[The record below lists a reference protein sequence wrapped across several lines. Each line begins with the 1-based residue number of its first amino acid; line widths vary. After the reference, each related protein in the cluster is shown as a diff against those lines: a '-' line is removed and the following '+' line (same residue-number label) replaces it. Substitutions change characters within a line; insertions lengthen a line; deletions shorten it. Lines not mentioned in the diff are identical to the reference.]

1 MNDCFALLEDCNDR
15 NGSRADSPPTDPP
28 RSRLYTGYS
37 RTLRCD
43 RSAGLPQLLAEMQ
56 SALVQGE
63 HALAL
68 FDYELGSQQHGI
80 AAYSAP
86 PASAGPKPVAEIL
99 LFSQCQRLTPEQL
112 EQWLSEP
119 RQASGLQLQQHQQQ
133 RPAHVVN
140 LHADT
145 DRTAFDHAIARIRD
159 YIAAGDCYQVNYT
172 YRLHFDVYGAPLD
185 LYRKLRLRQPTRYG
199 ALIALPDGRAVV
211 SCSPELFMRHEA
223 GLLTVQPMKGT
234 AAASGD
240 SLIDTQR
247 ATALANDPKNR
258 AENLMI
264 VDLLRNDLGR
274 VAQTG
279 SVHVTELFNVQR
291 FESVLQMTSTVQ
303 ARLREDAGLPEL
315 IAALYPCGS
324 ITGAPK
330 LRAMQI
336 IRELEAAPRGIY
348 TGALG
353 WFDAAAT
360 SVSTSTPAS
369 SATPTATAA
378 GVSRLQSIGDFCLS
392 VPIRTLMLDAPLPG
406 RNRRSGQMGVGAGIV
421 HDSVAV
427 DEFEECQLKARF
439 LSQLPQ
445 DFLLFETIYATRKDG
460 CRHVERHLQR
470 LAHSAECCG
479 FICDIDTIRRALQ
492 QASDAIDN
500 DLPHRLRLTLA
511 QSGEIT
517 LKAVALPAL
526 QEPVKLFIA
535 TESSDSDDFFIAH
548 KTTVREAYD
557 RAWQDA
563 EKRGGFDQL
572 FLNQNGHLTEGGRS
586 NVFIRLQNRWY
597 TPPLRAGVL
606 PGVMRS
612 ALLDDPAWAATE
624 RELSLEDL
632 HNAEEIVVCNALRGA
647 VRAIVDWEDFGL
659 GTAANKL

>member
-1 MNDCFALLEDCNDR
+1 MNDCFALLEDCSDR
-15 NGSRADSPPTDPP
+15 NDSHADSPLAHPP
-28 RSRLYTGYS
+28 RSRLYTGYR

-43 RSAGLPQLLAEMQ
+43 HAAGLPHLLAEMQ
-56 SALVQGE
+56 SALAQGE
-63 HALAL
+63 HAVAL
-68 FDYELGSQQHGI
+68 FDYELGAQQQGI
-80 AAYSAP
+80 AAHSTH
-86 PASAGPKPVAEIL
+86 AGPKPVAEIL
-99 LFSQCQRLTPEQL
+99 LFSTCRRLTPEQL
-112 EQWLSEP
+112 EQWLSEQ
-119 RQASGLQLQQHQQQ
+119 RQQ
-133 RPAHVVN
+133 REHQPPAHVVN
-140 LHADT
+140 LRADT
-145 DRTAFDHAIARIRD
+145 DRPGFDNAIARIRD

-185 LYRKLRLRQPTRYG
+185 LYCKLRLRQPTRYG
-199 ALIALPDGRAVV
+199 ALIALPDGRAVI

-223 GLLTVQPMKGT
+223 AVLTVQPMKGT
-234 AAASGD
+234 AAADGD
-240 SLIDTQR
+240 AAIDAQR
-247 ATALANDPKNR
+247 AAALANDPKNR

-279 SVHVTELFNVQR
+279 SVRVTELFNVQR

-303 ARLREDAGLPEL
+303 ARLREDASLPEL

-336 IRELEAAPRGIY
+336 IRELETAPRGIY

-353 WFDAAAT
+353 WFDVATAETSTTAAA
-360 SVSTSTPAS
+360 SAS
-369 SATPTATAA
+369 
-378 GVSRLQSIGDFCLS
+378 QSIGDFCLS
-392 VPIRTLMLDAPLPG
+392 VPIRTLMLDAPLHG
-406 RNRRSGQMGVGAGIV
+406 RRSARMGVGAGIV
-421 HDSVAV
+421 HDSVAA

-439 LSQLPQ
+439 LSELPH

-460 CRHVERHLQR
+460 CRHMERHLQR
-470 LAHSAECCG
+470 LMYSAECCG
-479 FICDIDTIRRALQ
+479 FVCDIDAVRNALQ
-492 QASDAIDN
+492 AASAAIDN

-511 QSGEIT
+511 QNGEIT

-535 TESSDSDDFFIAH
+535 PENNDSGDFFLAH

-563 EKRGGFDQL
+563 EQRGGFDQL
-572 FLNQNGHLTEGGRS
+572 FFNQNGHLTEGGRS

-606 PGVMRS
+606 PGVMRA

-624 RELSLEDL
+624 RELTLEDL
-632 HNAEEIVVCNALRGA
+632 RNAQEIVVCNALRGTLRA
-647 VRAIVDWEDFGL
+647 VVDWD
-659 GTAANKL
+659 